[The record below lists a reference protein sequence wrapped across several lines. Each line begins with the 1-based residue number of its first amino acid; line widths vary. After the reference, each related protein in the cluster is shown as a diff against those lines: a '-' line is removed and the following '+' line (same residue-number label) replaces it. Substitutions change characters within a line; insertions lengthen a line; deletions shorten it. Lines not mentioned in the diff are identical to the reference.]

1 MVNNVEPSDARQP
14 QFCLIKT
21 FTRIELARP
30 ANLGVAWVGLW
41 SGLQSSAFRRNHVGE
56 MNYGVLI
63 LATVITGKMLVKDTW
78 GPVRCG
84 GRMVDRC
91 IQDIRGCLAD
101 RYPAGNAL
109 PFPRRKGLVPVLVP
123 AGQADG
129 PDVEILRDET
139 GDTRQQ
145 QRFAHR
151 LRHLRHRLPD
161 GRPFIQRRIRIRA
174 GENRSGVGK
183 KIENM

>member
-1 MVNNVEPSDARQP
+1 MIGLDIENGSDSSLTDIVLPESLPSIALRVGSASAEKTRSSVLIPLLTIWLTMESSDALQP

-30 ANLGVAWVGLW
+30 ANLVVAWVGLW

-84 GRMVDRC
+84 GRMVDR
-91 IQDIRGCLAD
+91 
-101 RYPAGNAL
+101 
-109 PFPRRKGLVPVLVP
+109 
-123 AGQADG
+123 
-129 PDVEILRDET
+129 
-139 GDTRQQ
+139 
-145 QRFAHR
+145 
-151 LRHLRHRLPD
+151 
-161 GRPFIQRRIRIRA
+161 
-174 GENRSGVGK
+174 
-183 KIENM
+183 